1 MLQMYNCT
9 YSNSTWHN
17 YLIPSNTVTVTVAEI
32 KVKVNDPDVNGESV
46 ICTVCK
52 QNIRSFYLCSK
63 IMAKVSCFKIAI
75 FKVVFNIVN

>member
-1 MLQMYNCT
+1 MLQMYICT
-9 YSNSTWHN
+9 YSNSTRHH
-17 YLIPSNTVTVTVAEI
+17 YLIPSNTVTVAEI

-52 QNIRSFYLCSK
+52 QNIRSFYICSK

-75 FKVVFNIVN
+75 FKVVFDILI